1 MAKTISDEVMKFSI
15 VVNGNEAQ
23 KELFDLEKS
32 TRKLNEENKA
42 LLLQKKE
49 LEKQGNKETE
59 QYKALTASIKE
70 NTSQIKDN
78 KDKMKVL
85 QDQIGITGLTM
96 AQLQSKSTML
106 RNILRNLIPGS
117 ADYQRY
123 EAELQQVSNR
133 MTQLRG
139 NARETGLSLG
149 SIADGFNRYQGIAL
163 SVIATLTGVAL
174 SIQKIIDI
182 NGKLSD
188 AQSDVMKTT
197 GMTKDEVDEL
207 TKSFGLL
214 KTRTQRIDLLGIAE
228 IGGKLGIAKA
238 EIPAFVSVMNKAGV
252 ALSDSFTG
260 GAEEAADKLGKIKGL
275 YSELKDAGIEI
286 TFEAVGSALNDLG
299 ASGTASEANVA
310 EFVTRVGSMPE
321 VFKPSIAQALGLG
334 AAFEESGLKAEV
346 AGGNYSKVIT
356 LAAKNVAGF
365 AAQMGKP
372 KKEIEDLINSNPTEF
387 FLQFANSLKGLSGT
401 QLASVLDKL
410 KLNDNEVKQ
419 VLGAASQ
426 NTDLFRQKIDLANK
440 SMNEGTS
447 LTNEYNIKN
456 TNLAATLDKIKKTVT
471 GWFSSESFVEWLTSS
486 VSWLAKLIGASDD
499 ADGSAQRLRDRFIFL
514 VKILAIVITSYI
526 SYNAAVKLTALWTN
540 GLATATQIL
549 TAIQNRGA
557 IVTGLLRSAQ
567 LLLAASYYTIT
578 GNTVRATAAMR
589 LFNASASANPI
600 GLVLLALTAVVGA
613 MVLFSKETSK
623 ATKVQ
628 QMHADIQKEVAKSI
642 AKEKNEVE
650 ALVKIINDETV
661 SKDKKLAAIKRLN
674 EISPEYLKGLTLEN
688 IKTFE
693 GKKLL
698 DQYIDSLYKKA
709 RATAIANKMQKLE
722 EEKLDLESKT
732 AGDFRKEQTF
742 GFLGPKT
749 FDKFTSR
756 KDFEKYVRE
765 KFKYG
770 REKLKGVEKATFD
783 DIVNQFI
790 SSSGFDDK
798 EKKIKDIEAQQ
809 NALKPEYEK
818 NLVDSLG
825 TKGDIPTI
833 NTPTTQVGST
843 PAEKKNPNSS
853 QAEINKLKLDEQSKY
868 NDLFLRQ
875 QRQLEDD
882 RIAAMQDGYE
892 KEVLI
897 ENQRYKREIDDLN
910 RQKVHADELAKM
922 DEDIAKAKE
931 SKDTTRYNALLT
943 IRKEWAKRNEVL
955 DTQINEIQEGKL
967 AIHNIKLGVIEEK
980 AAKDEIEKSK
990 KLFDQAKLLRETKY
1004 NEELAAL
1011 GNNEKAKAKLKR
1023 AYEENEI
1030 LEEEKFLNALIAKFN
1045 IIVGKGKFEGI
1056 DLSLLTPEQVESF
1069 TAEAAKVGLTLAQ
1082 LIAKKNELAGK
1093 GTGTDF
1099 GILQGAGTDILG
1111 FSPEQWNSVFTNFDT
1126 LEGKLEAA
1134 QVVFGGLQN
1143 AWSMYSNFVDANS
1156 RKELQNLDRKQSA
1169 ERTKLKRQ
1177 LDHKQ
1182 ISQELYDK
1190 KIKRLDQAKEKAQ
1203 AEADYKRAKNERIG
1217 ALLSI
1222 AMNTGVGIMKAVAAS
1237 PLTGGLP
1244 WSAIIGGMGLLQA
1257 ALVLKTP
1264 LPAKGYEEG
1273 LYPEYVKREQDGKT
1287 FKSRPGGKLKS
1298 GLVSK
1303 TSHFMVAENDK
1314 LEMVIDNKAWT
1325 RMNPAVKDALIRDL
1339 QGIKGWENGYYNEEL
1354 KRYEVPSGSASTSTP
1369 SSNSDADLLHLVL
1382 SVVAENTAAIRDLRE
1397 KGVIGKFSKNDL
1409 QSAKNIQES
1418 IDDYNELRKKS
1429 KN

>member
-32 TRKLNEENKA
+32 TRKLTEENKA

-49 LEKQGNKETE
+49 LEKQGKKDTE
-59 QYKALTASIKE
+59 QYKSLTATIKS
-70 NTSQIKDN
+70 NTAEIKDN

-85 QDQIGITGLTM
+85 QDQIGLTGLTM
-96 AQLQSKSTML
+96 AQLQSKATML
-106 RNILRNLIPGS
+106 RNTLRNLIPGS

-133 MTQLRG
+133 MAQLRG

-149 SIADGFNRYQGIAL
+149 SLADSFNRYQGIAL
-163 SVIATLTGVAL
+163 SVVATLTGIVL
-174 SIQKIIDI
+174 SIQQIIAM
-182 NGKLSD
+182 NAKLSD
-188 AQSDVMKTT
+188 AQANVMKTT
-197 GMTKDEVDEL
+197 GMTKDEVDQL

-214 KTRTQRIDLLGIAE
+214 QTRTSRIDLLGIAE

-238 EIPAFVSVMNKAGV
+238 EIPAFVAVMNKAGV

-275 YSELKDAGIEI
+275 YGELRDAGVEVS
-286 TFEAVGSALNDLG
+286 FEAVGSALNDLG
-299 ASGTASEANVA
+299 AAGTASEANVA

-334 AAFEESGLKAEV
+334 AAFEESGIKAEV
-346 AGGNYSKVIT
+346 AGGNYSKVIA

-401 QLASVLDKL
+401 QLAEVLDKL

-456 TNLAATLDKIKKTVT
+456 SNLAAILERISKTVS
-471 GWFSSESFVEWLTSS
+471 GWFSSETFVAWLTSA
-486 VSWLAKLIGASDD
+486 VTWLAQFIGAI
-499 ADGSAQRLRDRFIFL
+499 ADTDGKTTAWKNTLIFTA
-514 VKILAIVITSYI
+514 KIIGVVV
-526 SYNAAVKLTALWTN
+526 AAMVTNVGWLQLCALWTN
-540 GLATATQIL
+540 RNTEANILYTIASKAKAFADGVAMVASQAYAAVTMLLTGNIVGATQAFRVLTATMMTTPWGFL
-549 TAIQNRGA
+549 
-557 IVTGLLRSAQ
+557 
-567 LLLAASYYTIT
+567 
-578 GNTVRATAAMR
+578 
-589 LFNASASANPI
+589 
-600 GLVLLALTAVVGA
+600 VGA
-613 MVLFSKETSK
+613 VAAIGAAYVLFSDE
-623 ATKVQ
+623 
-628 QMHADIQKEVAKSI
+628 
-642 AKEKNEVE
+642 AKEAATAQDMMNENMRE
-650 ALVKIINDETV
+650 ADGIVKKQSASFLSLIAIIQ
-661 SKDKKLAAIKRLN
+661 DKTASHEAQNAALIKAKQ
-674 EISPEYLKGLTLEN
+674 IGGEYTKGLTLEN
-688 IKTFE
+688 AATLQGKILIDNYIK
-693 GKKLL
+693 
-698 DQYIDSLYKKA
+698 SLEKKA
-709 RATAIANKMQKLE
+709 MLQVLEKRQAAIMDQIQEKKNLSLE
-722 EEKLDLESKT
+722 EEVAWYDELWANVKNFGNAGLASADVVVTASSRRAKALDLLQKQLNLTNAEM
-732 AGDFRKEQTF
+732 AA
-742 GFLGPKT
+742 FL
-749 FDKFTSR
+749 
-756 KDFEKYVRE
+756 
-765 KFKYG
+765 
-770 REKLKGVEKATFD
+770 KANPEV
-783 DIVNQFI
+783 I
-790 SSSGFDDK
+790 
-798 EKKIKDIEAQQ
+798 Q
-809 NALKPEYEK
+809 NI
-818 NLVDSLG
+818 DSPDGG
-825 TKGDIPTI
+825 TTPG
-833 NTPTTQVGST
+833 TPTGGSGT
-843 PAEKKNPNSS
+843 PTKNPNSTA
-853 QAEINKLKLDEQSKY
+853 AEINKLKLDEQSRF
-868 NDLFLRQ
+868 NDLFLKQ
-875 QRQLEDD
+875 QRQIEDD
-882 RIAAMQDGYE
+882 KIAAMQDGYE
-892 KEVLI
+892 KELLI

-910 RQKVHADELAKM
+910 RQKVHADDLAKI

-931 SKDTTRYNALLT
+931 SKDMTRYNALLV
-943 IRKEWAKRNEVL
+943 IRREWGKKNQEL
-955 DTQINEIQEGKL
+955 DNQINQIQEGKL
-967 AIHNIKLGVIEEK
+967 AIHNVKLGVIEEK
-980 AAKDEIEKSK
+980 AAKEEIEKSK
-990 KLFDQAKLLRETKY
+990 KLFDQAKIIRETKY
-1004 NEELAAL
+1004 NEDLAAL

-1023 AYEENEI
+1023 AFEENEI
-1030 LEEEKFLNALIAKFN
+1030 LEEEKFLNELIAKFN
-1045 IIVGKGKFEGI
+1045 VIVGKGKFEGI
-1056 DLSLLTPEQVESF
+1056 DLSLLTPEQVQQF
-1069 TAEAAKVGLTLAQ
+1069 TIEAEKLGLTLAQ

-1093 GTGTDF
+1093 AAGTDF
-1099 GILQGAGTDILG
+1099 GLLQGVGTDILG
-1111 FSPEQWNSVFTNFDT
+1111 FSPEQWDSVFTNFDT

-1143 AWSMYSNFVDANS
+1143 AWSMYSNFVEANS
-1156 RKELQNLDRKQSA
+1156 QKELQNLDRKQAS

-1177 LDHKQ
+1177 LDQKV

-1190 KIKRLDQAKEKAQ
+1190 KIKKLDLEKEKSK

-1222 AMNTGVGIMKAVAAS
+1222 ALNTSIGVMKAVAAS

-1273 LYPEYVKREQDGKT
+1273 LYPEYVKREQDGKI
-1287 FKSRPGGKLKS
+1287 FKSKPAGKTRS
-1298 GLVSK
+1298 GLVTD
-1303 TSHFMVAENDK
+1303 TSHFLVAENGP
-1314 LEMVIDNKAWT
+1314 EMVIDNKAWT

-1339 QGIKGWENGYYNEEL
+1339 QGIKGWENGYYNESM
-1354 KRYEVPSGSASTSTP
+1354 KRYEVPSGSTSASTP